1 MTTTT
6 TAPAA
11 PLTTIQGFVD
21 DEWRVSENQLPIISP
36 FDGSV
41 AATVHL
47 SSTEDVDVAVAVAK
61 SSSRE
66 WWRTPAYKRASV
78 LHRIADGVEERIDD
92 LANQMTAETGR
103 VPAEARGEVIRS
115 ISTLRISA
123 EEATRI
129 SGELIPMD
137 AVEAGAGKLGF
148 TLLSPVGV
156 VAAITPFNAPLNTI
170 CHKLGPALAG
180 GNSMILKPHHH
191 GAGVAAILAQIC
203 VSAGLPAGIFQVVL
217 GGPEIGH
224 RLTTHPDVSFVN
236 FTGSDGVAARIL
248 SEIGLKRTLLEL
260 GGNAPTIVHHD
271 ADLEAA
277 VKQCSEAG
285 FGLSGQSCISTQR
298 IYVHEYVVSEFTAR
312 LVESAR
318 ARNFR
323 AGPGIQGGT
332 GPLLNEEIAI
342 RVSSWITEAI
352 QEGAELAC
360 GGKRD
365 YTYVEPT
372 VLVGAPVDSKVVC
385 QEIFGPVVVVLPY
398 SDIEETFAAANAS
411 PWGLKAG
418 IFTNSLDVAMSAAK
432 ELEFGAVNINAAS
445 RSRVDQEPSG
455 GVKQS
460 GWGKEGPKYAIR
472 EMMNVRM
479 ISIAT

>member
-1 MTTTT
+1 MNTFS
-6 TAPAA
+6 A
-11 PLTTIQGFVD
+11 PLATVRGYVNE
-21 DEWRVSENQLPIISP
+21 EWRDSDDQRPILSP

-41 AATVHL
+41 VANVHV
-47 SSTEDVDVAVAVAK
+47 SSIEDVDAAVAVAK
-61 SSSRE
+61 SSARE
-66 WWRTPAYKRASV
+66 WWRAPAYERARV

-103 VPAEARGEVIRS
+103 VPAEARGEVTRS

-129 SGELIPMD
+129 TGELIPMD

-170 CHKLGPALAG
+170 CHKLGPAIAG

-203 VSAGLPAGIFQVVL
+203 IDAGLLPGVFQLVH
-217 GGPEIGH
+217 GGPDIGH

-236 FTGSDGVAARIL
+236 FTGSNTVAERIL

-298 IYVHEYVVSEFTAR
+298 IYVHEHVVSEFTGR

-318 ARNFR
+318 TRNFR
-323 AGPGIQGGT
+323 AGPGVQGGT
-332 GPLLNEEIAI
+332 GPLLNEETAI
-342 RVSSWITEAI
+342 RIHNWITEAI

-372 VLVGAPVDSKVVC
+372 VLVGAAVDSKVVS

-398 SDIEETFAAANAS
+398 SDIEKTFAAANAS

-460 GWGKEGPKYAIR
+460 GWGKEGPRYAIR

-479 ISIAT
+479 ISIAI